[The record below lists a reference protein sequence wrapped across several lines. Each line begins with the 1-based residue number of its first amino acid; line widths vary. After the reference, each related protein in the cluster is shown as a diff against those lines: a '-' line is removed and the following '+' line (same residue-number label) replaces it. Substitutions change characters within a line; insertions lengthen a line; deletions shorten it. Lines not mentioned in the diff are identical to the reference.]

1 MSALEGVID
10 KITYRN
16 EESGYTVAKLRSSD
30 LTGEVHTVVGN
41 FASLVA
47 GETVRVEGEW
57 VRHSDYGRQFKV
69 ERLTPLAPATKE
81 AIEKYLGSG
90 MIKGIG
96 PVTAAR
102 LVKRFGLNTLDVIE
116 NAPGRLT
123 EVDGLGP
130 QRAEV
135 IARAFAEQRQVRD
148 VMLFL
153 RSYDISPAYAQ
164 KIHRRYGSRTM
175 EVLRENPYRLASE
188 VFGIGFKTADRIAQS
203 MGLPE
208 DSPHRADACLRY
220 VLDAA
225 GDEGHTFLPAGDL
238 FQRAGEALG
247 LPGETLGGSLDRLAA
262 AGEVVVDGV
271 DGIFLASYHRAETE
285 VAGRLAECLKAR
297 GSAAKDGAGGKG
309 GPVEHLINE
318 AETASGITLAGQQR
332 EAVSRAL
339 SAAVLVITGGP
350 GTGKTTITRTLLAC
364 FDRLRWKVE
373 LAAPTGRAAKRMTE
387 ACRREARTI
396 HRLLEYGFDEARG
409 VTFRRNAD
417 RPLEADAVIVDEMSM
432 VDIHLMQSLIRAVRP
447 GTKLVLVGDAD
458 QLPSVGA
465 GNVLRDIIA
474 SQVVPVVRL
483 TEVFRQA
490 ADSQIVANAHRIN
503 TGRFPELNG
512 KDSDFFFMEEPDPDK
527 ARELIVQLVSTRLP
541 PFLDVDPVRDIQVIT
556 PMRRTSLGVERLNAD
571 LQEALNPQTDDRQAL
586 AAHGVVFRRGDK
598 VMQIRNNYEKEV
610 YNGDIGVVVEVDL
623 EEGEVLV
630 SYPEAAGAHRVAYDR
645 TELDEIV
652 LAYATSVHKS
662 QGSEFPVV
670 VMPVTTQHYVMLQ
683 RNLLYTAVTR
693 AKRLVVLVGTKKALG
708 IALNNN
714 RVETRYSGLAGRLA
728 QLIAAPPEP

>member
-1 MSALEGVID
+1 MSALEGVIE

-16 EESGYTVAKLRSSD
+16 EENGYTVAKLKCND
-30 LTGEVHTVVGN
+30 LTGQECTIVGN

-47 GETVRVEGEW
+47 GETVRAEGEW
-57 VRHSDYGRQFKV
+57 VLHADYGRQLKV
-69 ERLTPLAPATKE
+69 ERLTPLAPATKQ

-102 LVKRFGLNTLDVIE
+102 LVKKFGLQTLDVIE
-116 NAPGRLT
+116 QTPERMT

-135 IARAFAEQRQVRD
+135 IGRAFAEQRQVRD

-164 KIHRRYGSRTM
+164 KIYRRYGSRTM

-203 MGLPE
+203 MGLPA

-220 VLDAA
+220 VLGAA
-225 GDEGHTFLPAGDL
+225 GDEGHTFLPSGDL
-238 FQRAGEALG
+238 FERAGEALG
-247 LPGETLGGSLDRLAA
+247 LPGETLGDSLDRLAA
-262 AGEVVVDGV
+262 AGEVVLDGV
-271 DGIFLASYHRAETE
+271 DSVFLVSYHRAETE
-285 VAGRLAECLKAR
+285 VAERLAQCLRAAPASTRDAAPAR
-297 GSAAKDGAGGKG
+297 
-309 GPVEHLINE
+309 LIADAE
-318 AETASGITLAGQQR
+318 AASGITLASQQR
-332 EAVSRAL
+332 EAVAAAL
-339 SAAVLVITGGP
+339 AVPVLVITGGP
-350 GTGKTTITRTLLAC
+350 GTGKTTITRTLLSC
-364 FDRLRWKVE
+364 FDRLHWKVE

-396 HRLLEYGFDEARG
+396 HRLLEYGFDESRG
-409 VTFRRNAD
+409 VAFRRNAD
-417 RPLEADAVIVDEMSM
+417 RPLEADALILDEMSM
-432 VDIHLMQSLIRAVRP
+432 VDIALMQSLMRAVHP

-465 GNVLRDIIA
+465 GNVLHDIIA
-474 SQVVPVVRL
+474 SGVVPVVRL

-503 TGRFPELNG
+503 AGRFPELNG
-512 KDSDFFFMEEPDPDK
+512 KESDFFFMEEADPDK
-527 ARELIVQLVSTRLP
+527 ARDLIVELVAKRLP
-541 PFLDVDPVRDIQVIT
+541 PFLNVDPLQDIQVIT

-571 LQEALNPQTDDRQAL
+571 LQEALNPEAGDRQAL
-586 AAHGVVFRRGDK
+586 AAHGVAFRRGDK

-610 YNGDIGVVVEVDL
+610 FNGDIGVVAEVDL

-630 SYPEAAGAHRVAYDR
+630 SYPAAGGPVRVAYDR

-728 QLIAAPPEP
+728 KLIAPPAPS

>member
-1 MSALEGVID
+1 MSALDGVID
-10 KITYRN
+10 RITYRN
-16 EESGYTVAKLRSSD
+16 EENGYTVAKLKCND
-30 LTGEVHTVVGN
+30 LTGQECTIVGN
-41 FASLVA
+41 FASLAA
-47 GETVRVEGEW
+47 GETVRAEGEW
-57 VRHSDYGRQFKV
+57 VLHADYGRQFKV

-102 LVKRFGLNTLDVIE
+102 LVKKFGLQTLDVIE
-116 NAPGRLT
+116 QTPERMT

-135 IARAFAEQRQVRD
+135 IARAFAEQRHVRD

-164 KIHRRYGSRTM
+164 RIYRRYGSRTM

-203 MGLPE
+203 MGLPA

-220 VLDAA
+220 VLGAA
-225 GDEGHTFLPAGDL
+225 GDEGHTFLPSGDL
-238 FQRAGEALG
+238 FERAGEALG
-247 LPGETLGGSLDRLAA
+247 LPGETLGGGLDRLAA

-271 DGIFLASYHRAETE
+271 DGVFLASYYRAETE
-285 VAGRLAECLKAR
+285 VAERLTDCLRAGSGRAER
-297 GSAAKDGAGGKG
+297 GT
-309 GPVEHLINE
+309 HLIADAE
-318 AETASGITLAGQQR
+318 AASGITLAGQQR
-332 EAVSRAL
+332 EAVATAL
-339 SAAVLVITGGP
+339 VVPVLVITGGP
-350 GTGKTTITRTLLAC
+350 GTGKTTITRTLLSC

-396 HRLLEYGFDEARG
+396 HRLLEYGFDEPRG

-432 VDIHLMQSLIRAVRP
+432 VDIALMQSLMRAVRP

-474 SQVVPVVRL
+474 SGVVPVVRL

-503 TGRFPELNG
+503 SGRFPDLNG
-512 KDSDFFFMEEPDPDK
+512 KESDFFFMEEADPDK
-527 ARELIVQLVSTRLP
+527 ARDLIVQLVSKRLP
-541 PFLDVDPVRDIQVIT
+541 PFLNVDPLQDIQVIT

-571 LQEALNPQTDDRQAL
+571 LQEALNPEAGDRQAL
-586 AAHGVVFRRGDK
+586 AAHGAVFRRGDK

-610 YNGDIGVVVEVDL
+610 FNGDIGIVAEVDL

-630 SYPEAAGAHRVAYDR
+630 SYPAAGGPLRVAYDR

-714 RVETRYSGLAGRLA
+714 RVETRYSALAGRLA
-728 QLIAAPPEP
+728 KLIAPPPPA